1 MADDCA
7 FGNFQVAAN
16 VPNPA
21 AVKGLFINLRFY
33 ARFPGIVVIVK
44 QETFPAAI
52 APVALSPFWVVAVLD

>member
-21 AVKGLFINLRFY
+21 AVNGLFINLCLY
-33 ARFPGIVVIVK
+33 ARFPGIVGIVK

-52 APVALSPFWVVAVLD
+52 TPVALSPFGIVSVLD